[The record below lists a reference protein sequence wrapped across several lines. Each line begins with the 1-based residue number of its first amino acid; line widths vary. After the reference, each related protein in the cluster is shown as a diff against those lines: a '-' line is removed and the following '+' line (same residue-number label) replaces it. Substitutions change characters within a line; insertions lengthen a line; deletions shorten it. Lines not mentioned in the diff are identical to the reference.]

1 VRSPKFTTITSSRSS
16 CAACASAS
24 TSSGGV
30 FDLEGLRA
38 RLAEFEEQVED
49 PSLWDDRERAEA
61 LLRSKRGV
69 EREIDG
75 FDTLATSIEDA
86 EVLLDLAREED
97 DAETRAE
104 AASKL
109 SAAESEL
116 GAAELQRL
124 LGGEHDAGNA
134 IVSVNAGAGGT
145 DACDWAEMLLRMYSR
160 WAEAHGYGVEILD
173 VQSGDEA
180 GLRGATITVSGDYA
194 YGYLKAEEGVH
205 RLVRISPF
213 DSQAR
218 RHTAFASVSI
228 FPEID
233 DAIEVEVDEGDL
245 RVDTYRAGG
254 AGGQHVNKTDSAVRL
269 THLPTGIVVQ
279 CQNERSQHKN
289 RSSAMKVLRSRLYE
303 HARREQEEK
312 MAALRGEKQQ
322 IEFGSQIRSYTLH
335 PQQRVK
341 DHRTN
346 VEIGNV
352 DGVLEGDL
360 DRFIRATLLLRA
372 EGEGA

>member
-109 SAAESEL
+109 STAESEL

-341 DHRTN
+341 DHRTKF
-346 VEIGNV
+346 EIGNV
-352 DGVLEGDL
+352 DAVLEGDL